1 MSSWQGQV
9 SAIAAGLV
17 FGVIVSQA
25 EISTPIPSA
34 TFTSGVSAMR
44 WSAVSLFSILGFL
57 AITPATQAAQDY
69 GILIISRE
77 RLEVATSCEIGI
89 YVQDRLAG
97 RLFQEDSVS
106 FNLPAGEV
114 SVRLSTLRGNVVGCE
129 PGMEAPRSTKIQ
141 LRAGDILKYRIAADL
156 NGMYLKKADLN
167 Y

>member
-1 MSSWQGQV
+1 M
-9 SAIAAGLV
+9 
-17 FGVIVSQA
+17 
-25 EISTPIPSA
+25 
-34 TFTSGVSAMR
+34 
-44 WSAVSLFSILGFL
+44 
-57 AITPATQAAQDY
+57 
-69 GILIISRE
+69 
-77 RLEVATSCEIGI
+77 
-89 YVQDRLAG
+89 QDRLAG

>member
-1 MSSWQGQV
+1 
-9 SAIAAGLV
+9 
-17 FGVIVSQA
+17 
-25 EISTPIPSA
+25 
-34 TFTSGVSAMR
+34 MR
-44 WSAVSLFSILGFL
+44 WSVLSLFGILGLL
-57 AITPATQAAQDY
+57 AASPGAQAAQDY

-89 YVQDRLAG
+89 YIQDQLAG

-106 FNLPAGEV
+106 FNLPPGDV
-114 SVRLSTLRGNVVGCE
+114 SVRLRRLPGNVVGCA
-129 PGMEAPRSTKIQ
+129 PGMEAQSSTKIK

>member
-1 MSSWQGQV
+1 
-9 SAIAAGLV
+9 
-17 FGVIVSQA
+17 
-25 EISTPIPSA
+25 
-34 TFTSGVSAMR
+34 MR

-141 LRAGDILKYRIAADL
+141 LRAGTSSSTASQPT
-156 NGMYLKKADLN
+156 
-167 Y
+167 

>member
-1 MSSWQGQV
+1 
-9 SAIAAGLV
+9 
-17 FGVIVSQA
+17 
-25 EISTPIPSA
+25 
-34 TFTSGVSAMR
+34 MR

-57 AITPATQAAQDY
+57 AIAPATQAAQDY

-106 FNLPAGEV
+106 FNLPPGEV
-114 SVRLSTLRGNVVGCE
+114 SVRLTTLRGTVGGCE
-129 PGMEAPRSTKIQ
+129 GGMEAARTTKIQ
-141 LRAGDILKYRIAADL
+141 LHAGDILKYRIATDL
-156 NGMYLKKADLN
+156 NGLYLKKADLN

>member
-1 MSSWQGQV
+1 
-9 SAIAAGLV
+9 
-17 FGVIVSQA
+17 
-25 EISTPIPSA
+25 
-34 TFTSGVSAMR
+34 MR

-57 AITPATQAAQDY
+57 AITPAPQAAQDY